1 MAVPAV
7 GYETGGSGDRLLFHD
22 LVAASAAASVFNV
35 SYNAF
40 VKVRAGGPGS
50 EAEGMSPITV

>member
-22 LVAASAAASVFNV
+22 AATASVFNV

>member
-22 LVAASAAASVFNV
+22 LSAAASVFNV